1 MTLPPEKRKDLE
13 KRLSRIEG
21 QVRGIQNMIANDRY
35 CGDVLAQ
42 IASIQKALDAVG
54 NIVTRN
60 HLETCVTNAL
70 RSGDVKA
77 AEKTYNEIMDLLT
90 KK

>member
-1 MTLPPEKRKDLE
+1 MTLSDEKLLDLQ

-21 QVRGIQNMIANDRY
+21 QVRGIRNMIDHHRY

-42 IASIQKALDAVG
+42 IASVQKALDSVG

-60 HLETCVTNAL
+60 HLETCVTKAL
-70 RSGDVKA
+70 RSGDVA
-77 AEKTYNEIMDLLT
+77 EAEKTYKEIMDLLT